1 LKSHLNSLPFELF
14 VAVRYLLARR
24 KQAFISLISLISTL
38 GVMVGVMAL
47 LIALAL
53 MTGLQGELRDR
64 IVGSSAHIYVFKI
77 GGAGI
82 QDYQADIQKLKQV
95 PRVTGAAPAV
105 MGQGLIIGA
114 TTTGYVT
121 IKGIIPDLEAE
132 VTDVEKSMQSGSL
145 DALTP
150 VEGRPP
156 GIVIGKELAT
166 KLGAFVG
173 DDVYVMTA
181 EGSTLSP
188 LGDMPTRRRFR
199 VVGLFSL
206 GLFEFDQAY
215 AFVHLD
221 VAKRLTGR
229 STPDLIEL
237 RVDDMFA
244 AREIADTIP
253 GRLGSEYMPQDWSDL
268 NQSLFSALK
277 LEKLAISVTIGL
289 IVMVAALNIVAS
301 LILLVMEKS
310 RDIAILKTMGSSAAS
325 IRRIFMFQG
334 LVIGLIGTTLGA
346 VFGWIVIYVA
356 DRYKLVSVPLDVYQI
371 SHVPFRLEVDDFII
385 VVISA
390 IVICF
395 VATIYPSRQAAKLD
409 PAQALRYQ

>member
-1 LKSHLNSLPFELF
+1 MNNLPFELF

-38 GVMVGVMAL
+38 GVTVGVMAL

-64 IVGSSAHIYVFKI
+64 IVGSSAHIYVFKV

-82 QDYQADIQKLKQV
+82 LDYEADVAKLRQV
-95 PRVTGAAPAV
+95 PRVTGAAPAI
-105 MGQGLIIGA
+105 MGQGMIIAG
-114 TTTGYVT
+114 TQNGFVT
-121 IKGIIPDLEAE
+121 IKGIIPELEAE
-132 VTDVEKSMQSGSL
+132 VTDVEKAMKSGSL
-145 DALTP
+145 DALNP
-150 VEGRPP
+150 VEGRPS

-173 DDVYVMTA
+173 DDVYLMTP

-188 LGDMPTRRRFR
+188 LGDIPTKRRFR
-199 VVGLFSL
+199 IVGLFSL

-221 VAKRLTGR
+221 AAKRLTGR
-229 STPDLIEL
+229 GTPDLIEL

-253 GRLGSEYMPQDWSDL
+253 ERLGSEYMPQDWSDL

-310 RDIAILKTMGSSAAS
+310 RDIAILKTMGSSATS
-325 IRRIFMFQG
+325 IRRIFMLQG

-346 VFGWIVIYVA
+346 VFGGIVIYVA
-356 DRYKLVSVPLDVYQI
+356 DKYKLVSVPLDVYQI
-371 SHVPFRLEVDDFII
+371 SHVPFRLDLEDFVV